1 MIALLLVLLLTLGSV
16 AAAETPQAQPPSS
29 PAGEQLYTCGMHPQ
43 VIRDHPGTC
52 PICGMELTPLK
63 HAGSAP
69 QAERKILYWW
79 DPMMSPPYISDKPGK
94 SPMGM
99 DLVPVYEDQVAA
111 GPAVIIDPT
120 IVQNMGVRV
129 ATAAEGPLQRTLR
142 AVGYLA
148 EAQPNQHDIN
158 LRVSGWI
165 EKLYADVEGMH
176 LQAGAPLF
184 DLYSP
189 ELQVAIEE
197 LIAARR
203 SRQGL
208 GARNP
213 LPAPP
218 PRPEM
223 AAGEGIGGEGIGGRT
238 SDALVTTAERKLEL
252 LGLSRAQV
260 RELGKLE
267 RAPATITFRSP
278 LTGHLVEKPIV
289 DGSAVQ
295 AGMRVLRIVDHSS
308 LWLDIAIFEQQLPF
322 VHLGQTVRISVLAFP
337 GQAFD
342 GTISF
347 IHPHVDPMTRTVMA
361 RVVVTNPE
369 LQLRPGMYATAE
381 IDSELVGRALLVP
394 RDAVIDTGTK
404 QVVFVARPQGH
415 FDPRRV
421 TVGVSGSDDK
431 VQILAGL
438 APGEQ
443 VVTSGQFLLDAE
455 SRFREA
461 IRRFLEPATENSPQ
475 RGAEEGATSPG
486 VGHVH

>member
-1 MIALLLVLLLTLGSV
+1 V
-16 AAAETPQAQPPSS
+16 AAAGTPQPPSA

-43 VIRDHPGTC
+43 VIRNHPGTC

-63 HAGSAP
+63 HAGSVPAG
-69 QAERKILYWW
+69 QRKILYWW

-129 ATAAEGPLQRTLR
+129 AIAAEGPLHRTLR

-148 EAQPNQHDIN
+148 EAQPSQHDVN

-165 EKLYADVEGMH
+165 ETLYADVEGMH

-208 GARNP
+208 RARNP
-213 LPAPP
+213 LPDPP

-223 AAGEGIGGEGIGGRT
+223 AAGEGIQPGGIGRA

-260 RELGKLE
+260 RELGELE
-267 RAPATITFRSP
+267 RAPATVTFTSP
-278 LTGHLVEKPIV
+278 ITGHLIEKPIV

-295 AGMRVLRIVDHSS
+295 AGMRALRIVDHSS
-308 LWLDIAIFEQQLPF
+308 LWLDIAVFEQQLPF
-322 VHLGQTVRISVLAFP
+322 VHIGQTVRISVLAFP

-361 RVVVTNPE
+361 RVVVTNPQ

-438 APGEQ
+438 APGEH

-461 IRRFLEPATENSPQ
+461 IQRFLEPGTGNSTQ
-475 RGAEEGATSPG
+475 KTQGTQSNAEGS
-486 VGHVH
+486 VHVH